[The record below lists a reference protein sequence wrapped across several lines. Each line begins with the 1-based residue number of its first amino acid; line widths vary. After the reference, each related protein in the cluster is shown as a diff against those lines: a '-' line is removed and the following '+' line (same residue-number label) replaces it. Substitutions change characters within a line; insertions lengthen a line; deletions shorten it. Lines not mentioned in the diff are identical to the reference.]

1 MKPSGFLFC
10 GTGLL
15 RFARNDGWG
24 RWIASRSESSGFAE
38 SVIGCAFARPVGS
51 QMMASAMAPPTQDY
65 GRTVWI
71 RPRQCASLS
80 PNRLK
85 NPAIRENDVK
95 SRGLGALSIAIV
107 ALGLWGAAR
116 PAMAEDT
123 ITVWWGKGFY
133 KSEDD
138 ALLEAIKKFQAK
150 TGIKVELSQYA
161 IQDMIPKTVAALDS
175 GTVPDVA
182 YSDSYDVQAAGKWA
196 FEGKL
201 EDLSDILTPMKS
213 AFAPNTLETA
223 LLYNGQTKKK
233 AYYGFPLKQQSM
245 HVEIWSDMLEQAGF
259 KVSDIPTKWED
270 YWSFWCDKVQPAIR
284 KATSQRIYGV
294 GQPMGVESTDSF
306 QSFYTFMDAY
316 NVKLVDDDG
325 KLLVDDPKV
334 RDGLVHALKD
344 YTDTYIRGCT
354 PPSSTTWKDPDN
366 NVAFHN
372 KTIVMTHNF
381 TISIAAK
388 WFEDSTNPALT
399 PEQRAAGKKAYEET
413 IITASF
419 PNKPDGTPI
428 KYRSDVKTGVIFT
441 AAKHKEQGKEFVKF
455 LMQEENLGPYVE
467 GALGRWF
474 PVTSAG
480 QKSPFWQADRHRK
493 AVYTQFTGGTTPFD
507 FTKNYKFT
515 ILNNENV
522 WAKAMNRV
530 VSEKVPVE
538 KAVDELIARIKEVAG

>member
-1 MKPSGFLFC
+1 MVALSF
-10 GTGLL
+10 
-15 RFARNDGWG
+15 
-24 RWIASRSESSGFAE
+24 IQ
-38 SVIGCAFARPVGS
+38 PV
-51 QMMASAMAPPTQDY
+51 
-65 GRTVWI
+65 
-71 RPRQCASLS
+71 
-80 PNRLK
+80 K
-85 NPAIRENDVK
+85 NPGVSKGENNMRSK
-95 SRGLGALSIAIV
+95 GIAALSIAI
-107 ALGLWGAAR
+107 AAAGLIYAAA
-116 PAMAEDT
+116 PAFAQQKT
-123 ITVWWGKGFY
+123 ITVWFGKGFY

-138 ALLEAIKKFQAK
+138 ALNEAIRKFEAK
-150 TGIKVELSQYA
+150 TGVKVELLQYA

-182 YSDSYDVQAAGKWA
+182 YADSYDVQAAGKWA
-196 FEGKL
+196 FAGKL
-201 EDLSDILTPMKS
+201 EDLTDILTPMQS
-213 AFAPNTLETA
+213 AFATNTVETA
-223 LLYNGQTKKK
+223 LLYNDQTKKK

-245 HVEIWSDMLEQAGF
+245 HVQIWQDMLEQAGF
-259 KVSDIPTKWED
+259 KQSDIPTKWED

-284 KATSQRIYGV
+284 KATGQRIYAV

-334 RDGLVHALKD
+334 RANLISALKD
-344 YTDTYIRGCT
+344 YTDTYVRGCT

-372 KTIVMTHNF
+372 RTIVMTHNF

-388 WFEDSTNPALT
+388 WLHHANNPALR

-428 KYRSDVKTGVIFT
+428 KYRSDVKTGLIFT
-441 AAKHKEQGKEFVKF
+441 NAKNKAEGKQFVAF
-455 LMQEENLGPYVE
+455 LMQEENLRPYVE

-474 PVTSAG
+474 PVTTAS
-480 QKSPFWQADRHRK
+480 QQSPFWQADRHRK

-507 FTKNYKFT
+507 FTKNWKFT

-530 VSEKVPVE
+530 VSEKVPVD
-538 KAVDELIARIKEVAG
+538 KAVDELIARLKQIAG

>member
-1 MKPSGFLFC
+1 MTVRGGIRLFAAAA
-10 GTGLL
+10 LL
-15 RFARNDGWG
+15 VA
-24 RWIASRSESSGFAE
+24 AQ
-38 SVIGCAFARPVGS
+38 PV
-51 QMMASAMAPPTQDY
+51 
-65 GRTVWI
+65 
-71 RPRQCASLS
+71 
-80 PNRLK
+80 
-85 NPAIRENDVK
+85 
-95 SRGLGALSIAIV
+95 
-107 ALGLWGAAR
+107 AAQ
-116 PAMAEDT
+116 DT

-138 ALLEAIKKFQAK
+138 ALLKVVKKFEEK
-150 TGIKVELSQYA
+150 TGTKVELSQYA

-182 YSDSYDVQAAGKWA
+182 YADTYDVQAGGKWA

-201 EDLSDILTPMKS
+201 EDLSDILVPMK
-213 AFAPNTLETA
+213 AKFAPNTLETA
-223 LLYNGQTKKK
+223 YLLNGETKKK
-233 AYYGFPLKQQSM
+233 GYYGFPLKQQSM
-245 HVEIWSDMLEQAGF
+245 HVQIWKDMLEKAGF
-259 KVSDIPTKWED
+259 KQEDIPTKWED

-284 KATSQRIYGV
+284 KATGQRIYGI

-316 NVKLVDDDG
+316 KIQLVDDNG

-334 RDGLVHALKD
+334 REGLIKAHKD
-344 YTDTYIRGCT
+344 YTDTYIKGCT

-388 WFEDSTNPALT
+388 WLDDANNPALT
-399 PEQRAAGKKAYEET
+399 EEQRAAGKKAYEED

-419 PNKPDGTPI
+419 PKAPDGSTI
-428 KYRSDVKTGVIFT
+428 RYRSDVKTGLIF
-441 AAKHKEQGKEFVKF
+441 ANAKNKAEGKEFIQF
-455 LMQEENLGPYVE
+455 LLQEENVRPYIE

-474 PVTSAG
+474 PVTTAS
-480 QKSPFWQADRHRK
+480 QQSPFWQADRHRR
-493 AVYTQFTGGTTPFD
+493 AVYNQFTGGTAPFD
-507 FTKNYKFT
+507 FTKNWKFT

-530 VSEKVPVE
+530 VSEKVPVD
-538 KAVDELIARIKEVAG
+538 KAVDEMIARIKEVAG

>member
-1 MKPSGFLFC
+1 MCFTQPVNK
-10 GTGLL
+10 
-15 RFARNDGWG
+15 
-24 RWIASRSESSGFAE
+24 
-38 SVIGCAFARPVGS
+38 IG
-51 QMMASAMAPPTQDY
+51 
-65 GRTVWI
+65 
-71 RPRQCASLS
+71 
-80 PNRLK
+80 
-85 NPAIRENDVK
+85 NPRENDVRSK
-95 SRGLGALSIAIV
+95 VKVALSLAV
-107 ALGLWGAAR
+107 AAVGLFYAVA
-116 PAMAEDT
+116 PAMAQQKT
-123 ITVWWGKGFY
+123 ITVWFGKGFY

-138 ALLEAIKKFQAK
+138 ALIEVAKKFEAK

-182 YSDSYDVQAAGKWA
+182 YSDSYDVQAQGKWA

-201 EDLSDILTPMKS
+201 EDSSDVMTPIQDR
-213 AFAPNTLETA
+213 FVPNTLEA
-223 LLYNGQTKKK
+223 SKLYDNVAKKK

-245 HVEIWSDMLEQAGF
+245 HVQIWKDMLEQAGF
-259 KVSDIPTKWED
+259 KQEDIPNDWNG
-270 YWSFWCDKVQPAIR
+270 YWTFWCDKVQPAIR
-284 KATSQRIYGV
+284 KATGQRIYAV

-316 NVKLVDDDG
+316 HVKLVDDEG
-325 KLLVDDPKV
+325 KLMVDDPKV
-334 RDGLVHALKD
+334 RDGLIHALKD
-344 YTDTYIRGCT
+344 YTDTYIKGCT
-354 PPSSTTWKDPDN
+354 PPSSTAWKDPDN

-388 WFEDSTNPALT
+388 WLDDANNPALT
-399 PEQRAAGKKAYEET
+399 PEQRAAGKKAYEED

-419 PNKPDGTPI
+419 PNKPDGSPI
-428 KYRSDVKTGVIFT
+428 KYRSDVKTGAIFA
-441 AAKHKEQGKEFVKF
+441 AAKNKAKAKEFVAF
-455 LMQEENLGPYVE
+455 LLQEENLQPYVE

-474 PVTSAG
+474 PATIEG

-493 AVYTQFTGGTTPFD
+493 AVYNQFTGGTQPFD

-530 VSEKVPVE
+530 VSERVPVD
-538 KAVDELIARIKEVAG
+538 KAVDELIARIKQVAG

>member
-1 MKPSGFLFC
+1 MRVRGRIALFAVAAAAFL
-10 GTGLL
+10 
-15 RFARNDGWG
+15 
-24 RWIASRSESSGFAE
+24 
-38 SVIGCAFARPVGS
+38 
-51 QMMASAMAPPTQDY
+51 
-65 GRTVWI
+65 
-71 RPRQCASLS
+71 
-80 PNRLK
+80 
-85 NPAIRENDVK
+85 
-95 SRGLGALSIAIV
+95 
-107 ALGLWGAAR
+107 AAQQ
-116 PAMAEDT
+116 AHAQNS
-123 ITVWWGKGFY
+123 ITVWWSKGFY

-138 ALLEAIKKFQAK
+138 ALIAAIKKFEAK

-182 YSDSYDVQAAGKWA
+182 FSDSYDVQAQGKWA
-196 FEGKL
+196 FEGRL
-201 EDLSDILTPMKS
+201 EDLSDILLPMKD

-223 LLYNGQTKKK
+223 FLYNDQTKKR

-245 HVEIWSDMLEQAGF
+245 HVQIWKDLLEKAGF
-259 KVSDIPTKWED
+259 KQSDIPTKWED

-284 KATSQRIYGV
+284 KATSQRIFGI
-294 GQPMGVESTDSF
+294 GQPMGVESTDSL
-306 QSFYTFMDAY
+306 QSFYTFIDAY
-316 NVKLVDDDG
+316 NVHLVDSDG

-334 RDGLVHALKD
+334 RDGLIHALKD
-344 YTDTYIRGCT
+344 YTDTYIKGCT

-399 PEQRAAGKKAYEET
+399 PEQQAAGKKAYEED

-419 PNKPDGTPI
+419 PNKPDGSPI
-428 KYRSDVKTGVIFT
+428 KYRSDVKTGLIFA
-441 AAKHKEQGKEFVKF
+441 AAKRKAEGKQFISF
-455 LMQEENLGPYVE
+455 LLQEENVRPYIE

-474 PVTSAG
+474 PVTTASQA
-480 QKSPFWQADRHRK
+480 SPFWQADRHRK
-493 AVYTQFTGGTTPFD
+493 AVWTQFTGGTQPFD
-507 FTKNYKFT
+507 FTKNWKFT